1 LFCLPDANQALTCE
15 SEKGTLSPTRTSQE
29 DRVQPKFQRLIE
41 IATIALALAASGC
54 AMHHPHARHGGN
66 AEGTGLSVVGS
77 GEAKGSPDIARSSIG
92 IEVRADSAEDATKQA
107 NERMSAVLA
116 AIKATGIG
124 DSDLSTHD
132 FSVSFERDYTPPQPV
147 VVAPS
152 PPPAKG
158 TTRAPATT
166 AAAPAAPTSSVPR
179 GSYRVSNTV
188 EVTVRDVSKVSAVLT
203 AATSAGANNV
213 WGINFDVADREPL
226 HAKAREQAI
235 ARAKQS
241 AAQLAQLTGVTLGR
255 IITIDDQADVGQ
267 IQPRMYK
274 AAMMNQSA
282 DSAQVPVEGGEL
294 TITHQVRLVYDLAAK

>member
-1 LFCLPDANQALTCE
+1 M
-15 SEKGTLSPTRTSQE
+15 
-29 DRVQPKFQRLIE
+29 QPKFQRLLE

-54 AMHHPHARHGGN
+54 AMHHPRAHHGGS

-77 GEAKGSPDIARSSIG
+77 GEAKGAPDIARASIG
-92 IEVRADSAEDATKQA
+92 IEVRADAAEAATQQA

-116 AIKATGIG
+116 AIKAAGVPET
-124 DSDLSTHD
+124 DLRTHD

-147 VVAPS
+147 VSAP
-152 PPPAKG
+152 
-158 TTRAPATT
+158 
-166 AAAPAAPTSSVPR
+166 APAAPSKGARTAATTAVAPEAPPASAVPR

-188 EVTVRDVSKVSAVLT
+188 EVTVRDVSKVSAVLS

-213 WGINFDVADREPL
+213 WGINFDVSDREPL
-226 HAKAREQAI
+226 HSKARELAI

-267 IQPRMYK
+267 IQPRMY
-274 AAMMNQSA
+274 AAARMSESA
-282 DSAQVPVEGGEL
+282 NAADVPVQGGEL
-294 TITHQVRLVYDLAAK
+294 TITHQVRLVYDLATK